1 MKISHLLS
9 LAAASLLLVAFQ
21 ANSQEESTVVS
32 ICIVCHGAD
41 GSAPDFKDVPIIA
54 GTPAPHI
61 EEAIYSYQD
70 GARRCID
77 VPAMCEVVFQLSE
90 EEVAEAADYYAAQ
103 KRVMSGEPFSDRL
116 AMRGRNL
123 HRQHCITCHAR
134 PDEDRAEDALGI
146 PLHGQRSSYLR
157 YAMESYFNGNR
168 NTLVPEMEDKIRQL
182 TPDDVEAL
190 INYYASYK
198 P

>member
-1 MKISHLLS
+1 MNMRGLFL
-9 LAAASLLLVAFQ
+9 LAAIPWLLA
-21 ANSQEESTVVS
+21 AINTHAEEASTVVS
-32 ICIVCHGAD
+32 ICIVCHGVD

-70 GARRCID
+70 GARRCIE
-77 VPAMCEVVFQLSE
+77 VPAMCEVVFPLSE
-90 EEVAEAADYYAAQ
+90 EEVAEAADYFSAQ
-103 KRVMSGEPFSDRL
+103 ERTVSGEPFSDRL
-116 AMRGRNL
+116 AMKGRNL

-157 YAMESYFNGNR
+157 YAFESYFNGNR
-168 NTLVPEMEDKIRQL
+168 DTLIPQMEAKIRLL
-182 TPDDVEAL
+182 TPDDIEAL

>member
-1 MKISHLLS
+1 MNINRVFL
-9 LAAASLLLVAFQ
+9 LAALPLLFFTMDGKA
-21 ANSQEESTVVS
+21 QEGSTVVS

-41 GSAPDFKDVPIIA
+41 GTAPDFKDVPIIA
-54 GTPAPHI
+54 GTPATHI

-77 VPAMCEVVFQLSE
+77 EPAMCEAVFRLSE
-90 EEVAEAADYYAAQ
+90 QEVAEAADYFAAQ
-103 KRVMSGEPFSDRL
+103 HRVNSGEPFSDRL

-123 HRQHCITCHAR
+123 HRQHCMTCHAR

-157 YAMESYFNGNR
+157 YAIESYFNGNR
-168 NTLVPEMEDKIRQL
+168 DTLIPEMETKMRLL
-182 TPDDVEAL
+182 TPDDIEAL
-190 INYYASYK
+190 INYYASYS